1 METAVVAMF
10 LVILLMGIV
19 ECSFLFKDWVAVSAA
34 ARAGARM
41 GASQPKVAT
50 FAQSSADQVANSIA
64 GLTPANVK
72 EVWVYRTSGVTGL
85 PDSGS
90 FANCNVCVKYTWNG
104 TSMTASYNNW
114 GSGLATATTPPGQD
128 ACLGSATRDSLGVY
142 LKYEHTSSLGFFFNG
157 QMMNEST
164 VMWLEPAPS
173 ASCKS

>member
-1 METAVVAMF
+1 VETSVVSMF
-10 LVILLMGIV
+10 LVILLMGII
-19 ECSFLFKDWVAVSAA
+19 ESSFLFKDWVAVSAA

-41 GASQPKVAT
+41 GASQSKVPA
-50 FAQSSADQVANSIA
+50 FAQSSADQVANSIS

-72 EVWVYRTSGVTGL
+72 EVWVYRTTGASGL

-90 FANCNVCVKYTWNG
+90 FGSCTVCVKYTWNG
-104 TSMTASYNNW
+104 TSMVQSYNNW
-114 GSGLATATTPPGQD
+114 NSGLATASPPGED

-142 LKYEHTSSLGFFFNG
+142 VKYQHTSPLGFFFNG
-157 QMMNEST
+157 QILNEST